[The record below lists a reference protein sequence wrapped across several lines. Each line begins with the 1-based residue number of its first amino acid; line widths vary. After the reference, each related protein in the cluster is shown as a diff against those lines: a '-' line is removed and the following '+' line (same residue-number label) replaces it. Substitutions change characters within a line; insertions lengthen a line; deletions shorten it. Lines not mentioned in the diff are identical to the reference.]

1 MIIIEGTD
9 CVGKTSLI
17 NQLKEYFN
25 EYYLKHFTNPPN
37 NMTMQE
43 QHEYNKKKYYD
54 EIDNPFKKMIKI
66 YDRFH
71 LGEMVYAP
79 MYRGY
84 EPDYIEDL
92 EEKLNYKGAMLVLL
106 VANVDDIK
114 KRFDGNFI
122 REEHIGEVQQRFIQ
136 AYKDSKIQNKMI
148 LNTSHID
155 QYKAAKEVFKKWSTP

>member
-1 MIIIEGTD
+1 MT
-9 CVGKTSLI
+9 GKTEGI
-17 NQLKEYFN
+17 
-25 EYYLKHFTNPPN
+25 KHDN
-37 NMTMQE
+37 NRRHGLCREDKPHQPAKRILQRVLPQTLHQPTE
-43 QHEYNKKKYYD
+43 QH
-54 EIDNPFKKMIKI
+54 
-66 YDRFH
+66 DRFH